1 MKRLTLLAL
10 LCMLLPLSSLVA
22 DDERE
27 PDESS
32 ASSSSSRRST
42 RTYSSSSSRSRQSSY
57 TTAAPKTYGLSDQ
70 ARDFLRNPEGLTLV
84 LGFGMYS
91 WADLNADTLS
101 YSGTDDIRKLF
112 AQHADNMLGFRFG
125 FELGKSFVNLRVAPY
140 IGADALYIE
149 AETGL
154 HLLDPRA
161 MKSEVLFAQST
172 FYFWGS
178 MLSFSR
184 PVITAAQA
192 SQFSADDIEHYNGG
206 NGFTATGI
214 AVAFQIG
221 LRIGPFSIM
230 GGFLASASV
239 VLPDH
244 PLAALGWLG
253 PNIQFDVLPGSM
265 SIFFEMRPERG
276 IRQLTA
282 ASWEIGTRFYW

>member
-10 LCMLLPLSSLVA
+10 LCMLLRFPHSLRMTSANRTNLPLHHQAHAARPGHTPARQAEAGSHPTPPLHP
-22 DDERE
+22 R
-27 PDESS
+27 PTG
-32 ASSSSSRRST
+32 SRIRPGT
-42 RTYSSSSSRSRQSSY
+42 
-57 TTAAPKTYGLSDQ
+57 
-70 ARDFLRNPEGLTLV
+70 FCNPEGLTLV

-154 HLLDPRA
+154 HLLDPRT

>member
-1 MKRLTLLAL
+1 MKRTALLASLILLSCLTL
-10 LCMLLPLSSLVA
+10 VHA

-27 PDESS
+27 PDDDGGSS
-32 ASSSSSRRST
+32 TSSRRSNWNYSTSSSSRQYS
-42 RTYSSSSSRSRQSSY
+42 RTS
-57 TTAAPKTYGLSDQ
+57 TTAKAYGLSDQ

-84 LGFGMYS
+84 LGFGYYS
-91 WADLNADTLS
+91 WADLNADTVE
-101 YSGTDDIRKLF
+101 YSGSEDIRKLF
-112 AQHADNMLGFRFG
+112 PKHAENMWGFRFG

-149 AETGL
+149 AETGV
-154 HLLDPRA
+154 HMIDPVPVRD
-161 MKSEVLFAQST
+161 EIFFARST

-184 PVITAAQA
+184 PVISAAQA
-192 SQFSADDIEHYNGG
+192 EHFSGDDIEHYNGG
-206 NGFTATGI
+206 HGFTATGI
-214 AVAFQIG
+214 ATAFQIG

-230 GGFLASASV
+230 GGFMASASV

-253 PNIQFDVLPGSM
+253 PNIQFDAIPGSM

-282 ASWEIGTRFYW
+282 ASWEIGTRLYW